1 MEERWLLACTHYIEY
16 NPVRPGLAKFPEDWK
31 WSSAGAHVWIKR
43 MRFLS
48 KQPPCLR
55 LSISPGEIFYFLIFI
70 NLKLNYSENMNGPTD
85 RSNDF
90 CKTFGSYFRQA
101 AEAQKKLVEITMSKV
116 SPDLVRIW
124 CPRIK
129 VICAGYLI
137 DYCNLAQGMFNHSKS
152 GDLQKELC
160 TSG

>member
-16 NPVRPGLAKFPEDWK
+16 NPVRAGFAKCSEDWK
-31 WSSAGAHVWIKR
+31 WSSAGAHIWIKR

-48 KQPPCLR
+48 KHPPPCLR

-101 AEAQKKLVEITMSKV
+101 AEAQKKLVEKTMSKV
-116 SPDLVRIW
+116 SPDFRTTIQNVSQ
-124 CPRIK
+124 
-129 VICAGYLI
+129 VIFLEKALRK
-137 DYCNLAQGMFNHSKS
+137 NRRV
-152 GDLQKELC
+152 
-160 TSG
+160 

>member
-1 MEERWLLACTHYIEY
+1 MEQCRGTHMDKKDEILVKT
-16 NPVRPGLAKFPEDWK
+16 P
-31 WSSAGAHVWIKR
+31 
-43 MRFLS
+43 
-48 KQPPCLR
+48 PPCLR

-116 SPDLVRIW
+116 SPDFFTMENDRISHW
-124 CPRIK
+124 EI
-129 VICAGYLI
+129 
-137 DYCNLAQGMFNHSKS
+137 
-152 GDLQKELC
+152 
-160 TSG
+160 

>member
-1 MEERWLLACTHYIEY
+1 MTGGVSFTMEERWLLACTHYIEY
-16 NPVRPGLAKFPEDWK
+16 NPVRAGLAKCSEDWK
-31 WSSAGAHVWIKR
+31 WSSAGAHIWIKR
-43 MRFLS
+43 MKFLS
-48 KQPPCLR
+48 KHPPCLR

-116 SPDLVRIW
+116 SPDFSNNSIDLYCACFIFLV
-124 CPRIK
+124 P
-129 VICAGYLI
+129 
-137 DYCNLAQGMFNHSKS
+137 
-152 GDLQKELC
+152 
-160 TSG
+160 

>member
-1 MEERWLLACTHYIEY
+1 MEQCRGTHMDKKDEIL
-16 NPVRPGLAKFPEDWK
+16 VKT
-31 WSSAGAHVWIKR
+31 
-43 MRFLS
+43 
-48 KQPPCLR
+48 PPCLR

-116 SPDLVRIW
+116 SPDFENRHNIW
-124 CPRIK
+124 W
-129 VICAGYLI
+129 LE
-137 DYCNLAQGMFNHSKS
+137 NLLKRVQ
-152 GDLQKELC
+152 
-160 TSG
+160 